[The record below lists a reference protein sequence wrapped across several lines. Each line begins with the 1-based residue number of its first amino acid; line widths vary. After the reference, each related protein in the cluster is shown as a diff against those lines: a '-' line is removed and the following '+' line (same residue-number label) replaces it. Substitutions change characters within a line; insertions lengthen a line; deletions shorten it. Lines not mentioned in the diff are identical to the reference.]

1 MNFNGKLRKGLI
13 SFLVFVLL
21 LSSMPSW
28 ANSSSFKD
36 VPKSRWSYGQI
47 TKMAELGYIKGRDDG
62 NFDPTGNL
70 TFVESMA
77 LLSRFVEPTNS
88 EIRSAMSKHKSFL
101 EGKVKETWQKEA
113 LAIAL
118 ERGIVSENEVNNA
131 HKEGI
136 FNRPLQKV
144 AASVFLA
151 KAMGLKDRAD
161 ALSVVLLDYG
171 DVVKIEPSL
180 RKYIKVLGDAGVIKG
195 DENGNF
201 NPREALRREIMAT
214 MMFNGYEYLEKNP
227 NISKPSVPEPEK
239 PKEEE
244 LETLNGN
251 IARITDE
258 IGRKFLVLEDESGRE
273 SSYVIDS
280 ETSISVDGSRS
291 SISDLKKGQ
300 KVRLRVEKTSRALK
314 DIKADNVKEDIQGAI
329 IYLSI
334 LNNELEIEYNDN
346 GRVKTEKFD
355 IGENIKVTLDGNKSY
370 LSNLRNGDFVKLK
383 FKNGEIDEV
392 TAMSEDIKIRG
403 DILKIERDKDYSNNY
418 VIEVEDDDKERHK
431 ILLDSRTKVER
442 DRSSARA
449 EDLREGD
456 DVYIIARYD
465 VKNDIYLAEDVDA
478 KIVTKKVKGWVLEI
492 TNRLNRN
499 PMVTIKNRDNDKEE
513 TYELTSNAYIQVDK
527 KTVSTLPS
535 NPGYEVELYVSS
547 GKEIIEAYA
556 DSISMES
563 SIIGR
568 IEDISY
574 REDYIDVEI
583 QNISENIGKNKFIK
597 IYVEK
602 DTTIIDKNLKE
613 LELEDLY
620 REDTIMAVG
629 VYKGASF
636 VADTIQLR

>member
-1 MNFNGKLRKGLI
+1 MNFNGKLRKGLV

-28 ANSSSFKD
+28 ANNSSFKD
-36 VPKSRWSYGQI
+36 VPKSRWSYDEI

-101 EGKVKETWQKEA
+101 DGKVKEVWQKEA
-113 LAIAL
+113 LAVAL
-118 ERGIVSENEVNNA
+118 EKGIVSENEVKNA

-151 KAMGLKDRAD
+151 KAMGLKDKAD

-227 NISKPSVPEPEK
+227 EISKPETPKPEE

-244 LETLNGN
+244 LETINGK

-258 IGRKFLVLEDESGRE
+258 IGRKFLVLEDNSERE
-273 SSYVIDS
+273 KSYVIESDT
-280 ETSISVDGSRS
+280 EISIDGRRS
-291 SISDLKKGQ
+291 SVSDLKKGQ
-300 KVRLRVEKTSRALK
+300 KARLRVGKLSRGLK
-314 DIKADNVKEDIQGAI
+314 DIKAENVKDDIQGSI

-334 LNNELEIEYNDN
+334 LNNELEIEYNED

-355 IGENIKVTLDGNKSY
+355 VAENIKVTLDGKKSY

-383 FKNGEIDEV
+383 FENGEIDEV
-392 TAMSEDIKIRG
+392 TAKSEDIKIRG
-403 DILKIERDKDYSNNY
+403 DILKIKRDKDYDNNY
-418 VIEVEDDDKERHK
+418 VVEVEDDNETHK

-442 DRSSARA
+442 DRSSARR

-492 TNRLNRN
+492 SNRLNRN

-513 TYELTSNAYIQVDK
+513 TYELTSNAYIRVDK

-535 NPGYEVELYVSS
+535 NPGYEIELYVSS
-547 GKEIIEAYA
+547 GKEITEAYA

-568 IEDISY
+568 IEEISY

-583 QNISENIGKNKFIK
+583 QNISENLGKNKFIK
-597 IYVEK
+597 IYIEDK
-602 DTTIIDKNLKE
+602 TTIIDKNLKE

-636 VADTIQLR
+636 VADTVQLR